1 MWFQNVSKE
10 KIIKSA
16 VLHSWLIA
24 IATEISKTVKPFF
37 DMALSACTIDKDEM
51 IHYQRSKHW
60 REDLH
65 TTCLSIACQL
75 LVLLSAVVFT
85 LLSQVTGNVICNCTY
100 LLTVYLS

>member
-65 TTCLSIACQL
+65 TACLSIACIIECCGFHFAFSSHWQ
-75 LVLLSAVVFT
+75 
-85 LLSQVTGNVICNCTY
+85 CY
-100 LLTVYLS
+100 L